1 MSSHSSG
8 SWTAKQNKAFE
19 QALAT
24 YDQDTPNR
32 WHNVAKVVGGKTTE
46 EVKRH
51 YELLVQDIN
60 SIENG
65 HVPFPN
71 YRTSGGCT
79 NGRLSQEDK
88 RYIIH
93 AIKKTKQSKESYQF
107 DNLLLP

>member
-1 MSSHSSG
+1 MASSSMSSHSSG

-32 WHNVAKVVGGKTTE
+32 WQNVAKVVGGKTTE

-60 SIENG
+60 NIENG

-79 NGRLSQEDK
+79 NGRLSQEEK
-88 RYIIH
+88 RMRNMRL
-93 AIKKTKQSKESYQF
+93 Q
-107 DNLLLP
+107 

>member
-1 MSSHSSG
+1 MASSSKSSHSSG

-32 WHNVAKVVGGKTTE
+32 WQNVAKVVGGKTTE
-46 EVKRH
+46 EVTRH

-71 YRTSGGCT
+71 YRTSGGC
-79 NGRLSQEDK
+79 NDGRLNHEEK
-88 RYIIH
+88 RMRNMRL
-93 AIKKTKQSKESYQF
+93 Q
-107 DNLLLP
+107 

>member
-1 MSSHSSG
+1 MASSSVSCHSSG

-24 YDQDTPNR
+24 YEQDTPNR
-32 WHNVAKVVGGKTTE
+32 WHNVAQVVGGKTTE

-60 SIENG
+60 SIEKG

-71 YRTSGGCT
+71 YNTSGRPIKEEKRMR
-79 NGRLSQEDK
+79 NMRLQ
-88 RYIIH
+88 
-93 AIKKTKQSKESYQF
+93 
-107 DNLLLP
+107 

>member
-1 MSSHSSG
+1 MSSQSSG

-32 WHNVAKVVGGKTTE
+32 WYNVAKVVGGKTTE

-60 SIENG
+60 NIENG

-71 YRTSGGCT
+71 YKNNGGCT
-79 NGRLSQEDK
+79 NGRLTQEEK
-88 RYIIH
+88 RMRNMRL
-93 AIKKTKQSKESYQF
+93 Q
-107 DNLLLP
+107 

>member
-1 MSSHSSG
+1 MSSQRPG

-32 WHNVAKVVGGKTTE
+32 WQNVANVLGGKTIE

-71 YRTSGGCT
+71 YKTSEGCT
-79 NGRLSQEDK
+79 NGRLIHEEN
-88 RYIIH
+88 RYSPI
-93 AIKKTKQSKESYQF
+93 
-107 DNLLLP
+107 